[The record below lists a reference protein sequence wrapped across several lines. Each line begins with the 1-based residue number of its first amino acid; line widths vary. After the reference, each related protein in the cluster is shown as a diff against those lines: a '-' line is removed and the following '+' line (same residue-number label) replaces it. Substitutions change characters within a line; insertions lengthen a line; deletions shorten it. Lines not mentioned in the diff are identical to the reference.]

1 MGPYGKVGED
11 MSFLNL
17 GKKDEYGKQTRI
29 EHRGKYLR
37 ASRTGGV
44 SLRAQTRAAGL
55 NLTANSSHGFRVSRT
70 VGKNTQ
76 MVMQNGRFVLRGRYG
91 SGPTKLNLSKTGMT
105 VSTRNELGTFNWV
118 KPNRSSA
125 KLFGVQVRGKNA
137 AYAQAAYLVLTAV
150 ATFFQLLIAVTLT
163 LAQWGWQLLQLL
175 WGLVLAT
182 PYELEVLRRKFRNRK
197 IRRAQMALTSNVA
210 ASFEDWAEMKVVAAI
225 ALAFIAWGRGRDA
238 RAEIPWLKMAVTAS
252 NEPADLPSC
261 LPYLSDAAG
270 PLSQWHRSDTELDDP
285 LPVLART
292 AILAE
297 LAARQVSADRLPA
310 ILLSIDD
317 LVLQQG
323 PKTRLQEQM
332 LTVFCDFAGLRL
344 QEESREEASN

>member
-1 MGPYGKVGED
+1 

-55 NLTANSSHGFRVSRT
+55 SLTANSSHGFRVSRT

-76 MVMQNGRFVLRGRYG
+76 MAMQNGRFVLRGRYG
-91 SGPTKLNLSKTGMT
+91 NGPTKLNLSKTGLT
-105 VSTRNELGTFNWV
+105 ASTRNELGTFNWV
-118 KPNRSSA
+118 KPHRSSA

-137 AYAQAAYLVLTAV
+137 AYAQAAYLVLAAST
-150 ATFFQLLIAVTLT
+150 TFIQLLIAGALT
-163 LAQWGWQLLQLL
+163 LAQWGWRLLQIV
-175 WGLVLAT
+175 WRLVQAA
-182 PYELEVLRRKFRNRK
+182 PYGLEVLRGKIRNRK
-197 IRRAQMALTSNVA
+197 IRRAQRALTADVT
-210 ASFEDWAEMKVVAAI
+210 ASFEDWSELKVVAAI

-238 RAEIPWLKMAVTAS
+238 RAEIPWLKMAVSAS

-261 LPYLSDAAG
+261 LPYLSDVAG

-292 AILAE
+292 ATLAE

-317 LVLQQG
+317 LVVQQG

-344 QEESREEASN
+344 EAPLVST